1 MVRLLLRLYVG
12 EGLVVREPTDAEVIP
27 EVIYGTTIWT
37 VQETLLR
44 HIYSSFDRLVTAIH
58 CAANDHNPNHDG
70 PAPRS
75 IPLAAL
81 TENGTSMPGGSIFAG
96 YVERDF
102 EQFGF
107 ATMEAAK
114 EFIRDAQLA
123 YVHSFHWAINCIRSS
138 LEHGYLSV
146 WNWGAPLGMSRT
158 EFYHRC
164 LKGFTYGGFRSLRDY
179 MAHDVR
185 GNDMDFSKCDLC
197 SLNLVLIYG
206 SECARLI
213 TPHVQ
218 RLLLTNREDSIHLSI
233 WPLPEPTMHTFIQDP
248 ADELVRWHLEDF
260 GLTVKELD
268 TAVLVA
274 MGRTPPAFG
283 NVHALE

>member
-1 MVRLLLRLYVG
+1 
-12 EGLVVREPTDAEVIP
+12 
-27 EVIYGTTIWT
+27 
-37 VQETLLR
+37 
-44 HIYSSFDRLVTAIH
+44 
-58 CAANDHNPNHDG
+58 
-70 PAPRS
+70 
-75 IPLAAL
+75 
-81 TENGTSMPGGSIFAG
+81 
-96 YVERDF
+96 
-102 EQFGF
+102 
-107 ATMEAAK
+107 
-114 EFIRDAQLA
+114 
-123 YVHSFHWAINCIRSS
+123 
-138 LEHGYLSV
+138 
-146 WNWGAPLGMSRT
+146 
-158 EFYHRC
+158 
-164 LKGFTYGGFRSLRDY
+164 

-185 GNDMDFSKCDLC
+185 GNDMDFSKCDLR